1 MDDNISRYFYEMS
14 EAKNERTLKR
24 IVIFG
29 TFLTACL
36 VAIIIVLSVM
46 LYKEHGKFVDFLA
59 EFELVEETVTV
70 ENENGEANYI
80 GGDGSIIHGED
91 NSKEKDRKKEGRQS
105 KENPEAEE

>member
-36 VAIIIVLSVM
+36 VGIIIVLSVM

-70 ENENGEANYI
+70 ENENGSANYI
-80 GGDGSIIHGED
+80 GGDGSIINGED
-91 NSKEKDRKKEGRQS
+91 SSKEENGKEKGRKSKKDT
-105 KENPEAEE
+105 EAEE